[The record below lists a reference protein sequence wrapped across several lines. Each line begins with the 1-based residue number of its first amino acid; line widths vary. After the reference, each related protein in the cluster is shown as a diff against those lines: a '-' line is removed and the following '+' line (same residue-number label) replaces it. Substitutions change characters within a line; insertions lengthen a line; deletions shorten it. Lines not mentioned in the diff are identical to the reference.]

1 MKDEEIFD
9 AIVIGAG
16 PSGIAAAYTM
26 AKADLSVVVLEKG
39 VYPGSKN
46 LFGGILFGTLLNQMI
61 PQFWEKAPIERHIVS
76 RRFSMLSKE
85 SEAAFDYRSER
96 FNQPPYNHSFTV
108 LRPKFDRWFAQ
119 QAEAAGAEI
128 YCEVVVDDFA
138 WKDSKVIGIKAR
150 GEKEGEYDE
159 LYSRVVIC
167 AEGANAMLAEKA
179 GLRQKQSEM
188 SPQNRTTAVKE
199 VIKLPREVIEDRFHL
214 RNDEG
219 VAIEY
224 FGDSVIG
231 MRGSGFIYTNKE
243 SISAGVGVTIEDLI
257 EKEIS
262 PYDLLDHF
270 KAHPA
275 VRNLI
280 RGGEV
285 IEYSSHMIGEDSY
298 KRLPQLFIDGL
309 ILVGDSAGF
318 VNTSIYHEVT
328 NMAIAS
334 GMLAGQTAIEA
345 KEKGDFS
352 ASALSAYKTKL
363 EESFV
368 LKDMQK
374 YKDTVDFLSSHKY
387 ILDRYPEIMVELII
401 DYFTVNQTPKK
412 QLQKEVFKKFRQ
424 KIGYLPFLRTL
435 WKSKGALL

>member
-1 MKDEEIFD
+1 MKEEEIFD